1 MGLHIKTNNIIEIN
15 LTKKILKKNSRIFKN
30 FAKNTQEKLKDF
42 AKKNTQKSPRIF
54 KDFAKI
60 LRNHQGFSYKS
71 KVLKST
77 KKVLK
82 STKKVV

>member
-1 MGLHIKTNNIIEIN
+1 MNYHNKTNNINEFN

-54 KDFAKI
+54 KNFVKNTQKKPRIFKDFHA
-60 LRNHQGFSYKS
+60 NQNY
-71 KVLKST
+71 
-77 KKVLK
+77 
-82 STKKVV
+82 